1 MFKIL
6 LKASLVPTLL
16 MFLNGCETAQVHLP
30 NPLVA
35 SNPRTLDMF
44 LSPRN
49 EQCYDRS
56 SQPYTSVVDS
66 HNHFRPF
73 GGNAI
78 PMHDLYDYFRRTGV
92 LFVNA
97 YGIGQTLPIDSGC
110 EYYLDC
116 PDVEVVPSIRNDFRN
131 ASNYLEHARDDIH
144 LTLSMSFPDLAE
156 PSEVVPQISLLD
168 REYPKLFTWM
178 GEVNLVKQAL
188 FGNGHRAASIDSIAE
203 WSEFMQILEDRGI
216 PIAIHADLGNN
227 NNPTQY
233 RELIEEV
240 LRLYPKNKVV
250 WVHMGLSAE
259 LTNFDA
265 EQHIAIVKS
274 LLDQNPNLMIDIS
287 WRVIY
292 DNYLG
297 ETKSRELYVNFLNEY
312 SDRVLPGTDFV
323 ALHTKDFQVYREELE
338 VTSRINLWLDD
349 DAFRNIA
356 LGENYFRLLKLD
368 YRAPQICQ

>member
-1 MFKIL
+1 MLIRASIL
-6 LKASLVPTLL
+6 SLPAL
-16 MFLNGCETAQVHLP
+16 FLAGCATTQVSP
-30 NPLVA
+30 SSPLVTD
-35 SNPRTLDMF
+35 NPRTLDMF
-44 LSPRN
+44 VSPGN
-49 EQCYDRS
+49 EQCYDRG

-66 HNHFRPF
+66 HSHFRPF

-78 PMHDLYDYFRRTGV
+78 PMHDLNDYFRRLGV
-92 LFVNA
+92 LFVNV

-116 PDVEVVPSIRNDFRN
+116 PDIKVVPSIRNDFHN
-131 ASNYLEHARDDIH
+131 ASNYLEHTPDDIH

-156 PSEVVPQISLLD
+156 PAEVAPQIALLD
-168 REYPKLFTWM
+168 REFPKLFTWM

-188 FGNGHRAASIDSIAE
+188 FENGHSATSIDSIAD
-203 WSEFMQILEDRGI
+203 WNEFMKTLEDRDV
-216 PIAIHADLGNN
+216 PIAIHADLGNDD
-227 NNPTQY
+227 NPTQY

-240 LRLYPKNKVV
+240 LRLYPRNKIV
-250 WVHMGLSAE
+250 WVHMGLSAQ
-259 LTNFDA
+259 LTSYSA

-274 LLDQNPNLMIDIS
+274 LLDDNPNLMIDIS

-292 DNYLG
+292 DNYFREL
-297 ETKSRELYVNFLNEY
+297 ESRDLYVNFLNEY

-323 ALHTKDFQVYREELE
+323 ALHTKDFQMYRKELE

-349 DAFRNIA
+349 EAFRNIA

-368 YRAPQICQ
+368 YSAPQICQ